1 MKPHCWLA
9 WGCLVGVVAGCT
21 TTQPKHPGA
30 TYDAIATELGRAS
43 TDRRVPDSVARA
55 LLPPLALE
63 VPKNGEPAEGR
74 FDLSVVEADIRQV
87 VMALVTGT
95 KYSMLMGA
103 DVTGKVTISLK
114 NSTVMEALDTLR
126 ELYGYDHELKG
137 SRIFLKSN
145 TLQTRIFNVN
155 YLAVSARDGSSVLAI
170 SSSASRSSGGSSSS
184 TSTTT
189 TSSTTSG
196 SSSNSSGSVS
206 AGSETSKVSMTS
218 KTDFWKTLEDTLKAL
233 VGTKDGRAII
243 VNPMAGLL
251 VISAFPNDFKQIE
264 KYLKETRI
272 SVERQVMLEAKIV
285 DVQLNNDSQSGINW
299 ASFGQS
305 DSGNTKRV
313 AGLLGPS
320 AALTGT
326 GTITPPSGA
335 TVNANTQLSSSIIS
349 AVTTGIAGSLAA
361 ASSGAV
367 GLALST
373 TSFTALLSFLE
384 TQGSVSVLSS
394 PRIAT
399 LNNQKAVLKVGSD
412 KLYVSNVTATPG
424 TTSTTGGSAPTTVT
438 PTLQSYFDGISLDVT
453 PQIDEDGNIILH
465 VHPAISNITEQA
477 TTLPLGVSSA
487 GVASTVTLNLAVI
500 STNETDSIVRVQDGN
515 IVAIGGLMKYEE
527 WKDASGLP
535 GTTDSA
541 MGALFGQRANKMRK
555 REMVILIKPTL
566 IRSDREWQQDLK
578 DTHSRLLSLAPPA
591 EEKSPVPIRQI
602 VIPKEK

>member
-1 MKPHCWLA
+1 MKLIRWLV
-9 WGCLVGVVAGCT
+9 WGCSGFVVGCT

-43 TDRRVPDSVARA
+43 ADRRTPDSVARA
-55 LLPPLALE
+55 LLPPLVLE
-63 VPKNGEPAEGR
+63 APKNGEAAEGR
-74 FDLSVVEADIRQV
+74 FDLSVVDADVRQV

-95 KYSMLMGA
+95 KYSMLMGE
-103 DVTGKVTISLK
+103 DIKGKVTVSLK

-137 SRIFLKSN
+137 SRIFLKAN

-155 YLAVSARDGSSVLAI
+155 YLAASARDGSSVLAI

-184 TSTTT
+184 STSTSTSTTT
-189 TSSTTSG
+189 SG
-196 SSSNSSGSVS
+196 STSSSGSVS

-233 VGTKDGRAII
+233 VGTKDGRTII

-251 VISAFPNDFKQIE
+251 VISAFPNDFKQID

-272 SVERQVMLEAKIV
+272 SVERQVMLEAKIL
-285 DVQLNNDSQSGINW
+285 DVELNSDSQSGVNW

-305 DSGNTKRV
+305 EGGHTKRA
-313 AGLLGPS
+313 AGLIGSSNSLKGD
-320 AALTGT
+320 
-326 GTITPPSGA
+326 GTITPG
-335 TVNANTQLSSSIIS
+335 TGTFANTSLSTALAST
-349 AVTTGIAGSLAA
+349 VTTGLAGTLTA
-361 ASSGAV
+361 ASKGFV

-373 TSFTALLSFLE
+373 TSFTALLNFLE

-399 LNNQKAVLKVGSD
+399 LNNQKAVLKVGKD
-412 KLYVSNVTATPG
+412 ELFVSNVTVTPG
-424 TTSTTGGSAPTTVT
+424 TTTGTTTSPATVS
-438 PTLQSYFDGISLDVT
+438 PTLQSYFNGISLDVT

-465 VHPAISNITEQA
+465 VHPAVSSVTESAKTISLGTA
-477 TTLPLGVSSA
+477 GGDLTLP
-487 GVASTVTLNLAVI
+487 LAVI

-515 IVAIGGLMKYEE
+515 IVAIGGLMKHEE
-527 WKDASGLP
+527 WKDAGGLP

-541 MGALFGQRANKMRK
+541 MGALFGQRASKMRK

-566 IRSDREWQQDLK
+566 IKSDREWQQDLK
-578 DTHSRLLSLAPPA
+578 DTHARLLSLAPPV

-602 VIPKEK
+602 VLPKEK